1 MVTTVLN
8 KINKVIEITPSL
20 NNIFLNPNLIPSILV
35 PNKLRS
41 IYSSAQNGLNNL
53 ASNLINKRNNFD
65 NIKHN

>member
-8 KINKVIEITPSL
+8 KIYKVIERTPSL
-20 NNIFLNPNLIPSILV
+20 NNIFLNPNLKPSILI

-41 IYSSAQNGLNNL
+41 IYSNSQNGLNNL
-53 ASNLINKRNNFD
+53 GSNLINKCNNLD

>member
-8 KINKVIEITPSL
+8 KINKVVALTSSL
-20 NNIFLNPNLIPSILV
+20 NNIFLNPNLKPSILV

-53 ASNLINKRNNFD
+53 GSNLINKLNNFD

>member
-20 NNIFLNPNLIPSILV
+20 NNIFLNPNLKPSILV
-35 PNKLRS
+35 PNKFRS
-41 IYSSAQNGLNNL
+41 IYSSAQNGLNDL
-53 ASNLINKRNNFD
+53 ACNLINKRNNFD